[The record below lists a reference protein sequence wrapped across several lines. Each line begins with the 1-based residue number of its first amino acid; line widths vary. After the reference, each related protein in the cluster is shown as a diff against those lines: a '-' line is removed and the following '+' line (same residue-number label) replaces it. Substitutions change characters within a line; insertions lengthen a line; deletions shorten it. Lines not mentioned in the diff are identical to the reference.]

1 MAFTR
6 VRGPGI
12 TTTDNYKV
20 GVITASK
27 FVGPFDGGVIGSGG
41 LDVSGIVTATNLDV
55 NGDGHVSGA
64 LTVTGN
70 VSIGGT
76 LTYMDVT
83 NIDSVGIITAQEGI
97 HLGIGATVGIVN
109 VVSGISSFS
118 KLNVDGNSTLSTA
131 TFSDDVTIVKSS
143 GPLLELTTNTGAN
156 DATLRLSEGATGT
169 TNNGG
174 GMFYSGA
181 DNKLHITCGTDS
193 TTKRITI
200 DRDTGKVGIGSE
212 IPNSKLEVWNG
223 SNIEVLR
230 LKDTHYNK
238 YLTIRGG
245 GSPNRMVID
254 SYEGGGGG
262 ADIDLASNGI
272 TNIRSTSNW
281 RLGIGTGTPLGVAHV
296 NVGGGTTEPFVIER
310 SGSGES
316 IWSMKPYAGNLYFR
330 GGPAVANYATD
341 RFAILYGG
349 HNDRGGDVAF
359 FGTAAGITSCL
370 WDASADTLIFNDDVK
385 AAFGN
390 GSDFTLQH
398 NNAHAIVKNTT
409 GRIYVLSDDV
419 WFKNEADN
427 KTSARFFEGNEVY
440 LYNNDTVRLTT
451 TSTGITVTGEV
462 AATNDYPTIR
472 PTLDLN
478 FASTKRLD
486 SRITYSRSGP
496 ASFVNEQ
503 GLVELV
509 SDNTPR
515 FDHDPVTGEC
525 KGFLLEESRINLLPY
540 STDVVGQSAWSRAGC
555 LTENT
560 TATKAPDGSYDA
572 IAIRDDR
579 SNGQHTLYEDVAIGD
594 ITAVYTSS
602 CWAKAGSQSF
612 AEIFVNGTGAS
623 GTVTIA
629 YKFNLSTGAA
639 TYTGTGGF
647 SSGTS
652 ATATE
657 YPNGWWRFT
666 VTGDVADSA
675 SGSGTFRWHVRPR
688 NDSSGNYQGDDSIG
702 IYVWGLQLELG
713 TFLTSYIP
721 GGSKGSSVTRGADLA
736 LIDGEEFTDFFN
748 QTEGTIN
755 CAYWLGNDSVG
766 LRVFQINDSNNS
778 VIDIVAGSGSG
789 SGGYGYVNTGG
800 TAQANGGSSSANASR
815 LNTLHVTT
823 LAYKENDVAGI
834 NIKNGT
840 LTNDTSATL
849 DGAYN
854 RVTFYQ
860 GANGAD
866 QLNGHLKRVQYY
878 PKRLPDNQL
887 KNLNNQ

>member
-1 MAFTR
+1 MALTQLTKID
-6 VRGPGI
+6 GGGI
-12 TTTDNYKV
+12 STTSDYRV
-20 GVITASK
+20 GVITATK
-27 FVGPFDGGVIGSGG
+27 FIGPFEGSTGTFSGNITAVDGTFS
-41 LDVSGIVTATNLDV
+41 
-55 NGDGHVSGA
+55 
-64 LTVTGN
+64 GN
-70 VSIGGT
+70 VTVGGT
-76 LTYMDVT
+76 LTYEDVT
-83 NIDSVGIITAQEGI
+83 NIDSVGIVTARSGLKVAGGQLDVGSNI
-97 HLGIGATVGIVN
+97 KLGNAGVVTATSFVGGLTGT
-109 VVSGISSFS
+109 SGSFS
-118 KLNVDGNSTLSTA
+118 ASLDIADKIRHTGD
-131 TFSDDVTIVKSS
+131 
-143 GPLLELTTNTGAN
+143 TNTAIRFPGN
-156 DATLRLSEGATGT
+156 DTFQVETDGSARL
-169 TNNGG
+169 
-174 GMFYSGA
+174 
-181 DNKLHITCGTDS
+181 KITDS
-193 TTKRITI
+193 DLTML
-200 DRDTGKVGIGSE
+200 DYASGDKVGIGT
-212 IPNSKLEVWNG
+212 NVLVAKLDVRNN
-223 SNIEVLR
+223 SNIPVLK
-230 LKDTHYNK
+230 LMDSHYNK

-254 SYEGGGGG
+254 AYEGSGGG

-370 WDASADTLIFNDDVK
+370 WDASANTLIFNDDVK

-639 TYTGTGGF
+639 TYTGAGGF
-647 SSGTS
+647 ETGTS
-652 ATATE
+652 AIATE
-657 YPNGWWRFT
+657 YPNGWWRLS
-666 VTGDVADSA
+666 VTADVADSA

-800 TAQANGGSSSANASR
+800 VAQANGGQSSTNASR